1 MIKQIR
7 ILGLDYEV
15 ELFTD
20 RKGITGAGQI
30 NLQQH
35 LIQINE
41 ETNSPVHA
49 KSVLIH
55 EIIEALNYRLELKL
69 EHNVITS
76 LETGLFQV
84 FQDNPEFLKIFLGVA
99 DSCSKPQ

>member
-1 MIKQIR
+1 MIKSIR
-7 ILGLDYEV
+7 ILGLDYKV
-15 ELFTD
+15 ETYTD
-20 RKGITGAGQI
+20 RSGIHDIGQVI
-30 NLQQH
+30 VAQNI
-35 LIQINE
+35 IQLSSDR
-41 ETNSPVHA
+41 NSPEHL

-84 FQDNPEFLKIFLGVA
+84 LQDNKNFLKLFLE
-99 DSCSKPQ
+99 K